1 MFVYYRS
8 VPELRAIFSNIMFNK
23 NNIDG
28 LKLLLMCV
36 HLQVW

>member
-1 MFVYYRS
+1 
-8 VPELRAIFSNIMFNK
+8 MFNK